1 MAPKNMLFSLPLTD
15 IYVNIYGH
23 VGRRITVGYLG
34 NMSIDTPFLRSS
46 SSSDETLLLSRRQI
60 FGQRFRLLECLG
72 RGGFGQVWR
81 VKDIWLNQ
89 EVALKI
95 SAKDM
100 RTETLLLRRLP
111 KDRYVS
117 IFDYVKDSSTGA
129 VAYAMEVL
137 DPPWVTLERHREI
150 SLLPKFDKGHFVKA
164 LRETLCISI
173 DLLISLQKLHGEK
186 YKKTE
191 RWYHADIK
199 PQNIYVH
206 SKEVT
211 RVSRQHWGDRFVPF
225 TKISDLGLSRRGGTR
240 LAGGTERFMAPE
252 QDGSPAT
259 DIFSVGQTI
268 ATLILGC
275 PLCDEDLAH
284 IKRLRNRFKTVI
296 PSAYLAEKLVKIIR
310 EMTLKTP
317 SLRPK
322 AVDSIKKLRK
332 VVESENDWQIL
343 AIFARS
349 PSGLTISEAG
359 EELFYKLA
367 KSRGWRNFT
376 KERAKEMN
384 ALVRSSYRR
393 KLLMRNGHSY
403 TIST

>member
-1 MAPKNMLFSLPLTD
+1 MN
-15 IYVNIYGH
+15 
-23 VGRRITVGYLG
+23 
-34 NMSIDTPFLRSS
+34 IDTLFWRSS
-46 SSSDETLLLSRRQI
+46 SSSDEALLLSHRQV

-81 VKDIWLNQ
+81 AKDIWLNQ

-95 SAKDM
+95 SAEDM

-111 KDRYVS
+111 KERYVS

-137 DPPWVTLERHREI
+137 DPPWVTLERHYEI
-150 SLLPKFDKGHFVKA
+150 SLLPKFDRGHFVRA

-173 DLLISLQKLHGEK
+173 DLLISLQELHGKK
-186 YKKTE
+186 YKKTK
-191 RWYHADIK
+191 RWCHADIK

-225 TKISDLGLSRRGGTR
+225 TKIGDLGLSRRAGTR
-240 LAGGTERFMAPE
+240 LAGGTERYMAPE
-252 QDGSPAT
+252 QDGSEPVSSAT

-268 ATLILGC
+268 AALILGF
-275 PLCDEDLAH
+275 PLCDDDLAH
-284 IKRLRNRFKTVI
+284 IKHLKDHFKTVI

-310 EMTLKTP
+310 KMTLKTP

-343 AIFARS
+343 AIFAHS